1 MQYEQ
6 RCSQAYHLLIII
18 KGKQAMKNDDAKHR
32 KMQQD
37 HWYVVIIQDMYFYV
51 HSSTTKE
58 QFINAFV
65 AIDNQDLRYAINY
78 VLN

>member
-1 MQYEQ
+1 
-6 RCSQAYHLLIII
+6 
-18 KGKQAMKNDDAKHR
+18 MKNEK
-32 KMQQD
+32 QD

-51 HSSTTKE
+51 HCSTTKE